1 MIKFSLRM
9 YSLLIKSI
17 KFNVRMFSY
26 YFLITAHL
34 HFFSSR
40 SLDAYHDIEGTET
53 NELMHRTAKI
63 DVLGHRISVT
73 EQRCTS
79 AREGD
84 RDRE

>member
-1 MIKFSLRM
+1 
-9 YSLLIKSI
+9 
-17 KFNVRMFSY
+17 MFSY

-40 SLDAYHDIEGTET
+40 SLDAYHDIEGAET

-73 EQRCTS
+73 EQ
-79 AREGD
+79 
-84 RDRE
+84 